1 MDMEQMNYDD
11 LWTEIERHG
20 VPCRIMLSCD
30 LNKTYTGPG
39 MEYTPLWSVENKNV
53 PLLLEE
59 VRRGKEQ
66 VLWGRLKNGD
76 GWIEL
81 KDVQLCENE

>member
-11 LWTEIERHG
+11 
-20 VPCRIMLSCD
+20 
-30 LNKTYTGPG
+30 
-39 MEYTPLWSVENKNV
+39 LWSVENKNV